1 MLPTALLIVAVL
13 IGGLAALRLGSG
25 PRWQGWT
32 AAAGS
37 IGIALIALAIAPG
50 ELLLRK
56 AVAACLMPAGLVWVG
71 LAALAVTLWRRGLR
85 RPATAAAGLFIL
97 YTAAGNPVLGGAL
110 LSILERPY
118 APVDPL
124 RVGRFDAVI
133 ALGGGAS
140 LREDGEPTLGC
151 SADRILLAAR
161 LYREGAAAT
170 LVCSGP
176 YVLLPDGRRAG
187 DPEATEA
194 VWVELGVPADRIV
207 RLDGPATTSEEI
219 PAFRDLAA
227 RRGWRR
233 VGIVTSAWHLRRAM
247 RLAARAGLDATPLP
261 ADRHEY
267 REGFWRWIVPQDS
280 GFRLVQT
287 ACWEFLG
294 GLAGR

>member
-13 IGGLAALRLGSG
+13 IAGFAVLRRRSGS
-25 PRWQGWT
+25 RWQGWT
-32 AAAGS
+32 AGAGS
-37 IGIALIALAIAPG
+37 LGIALIALAIAPG

-56 AVAACLMPAGLVWVG
+56 SIAACLMPAGLVWVG
-71 LAALAVTLWRRGLR
+71 LAALAVVLGRRGLH
-85 RPATAAAGLFIL
+85 RPAVAAAGLFIL

-118 APVDPL
+118 APVDPS

-140 LREDGEPTLGC
+140 LREDGQPTLGC
-151 SADRILLAAR
+151 SADRVVLAAR
-161 LYREGAAAT
+161 LFRDGDVGT

-176 YVLLPDGRRAG
+176 YVLLPGGRRAG

-219 PAFRDLAA
+219 PAFRDLVA

-233 VGIVTSAWHLRRAM
+233 VGIVSSAWHLRRAM

-294 GLAGR
+294 DLAGR